1 MIQARAVERK
11 AGMPEKWDVVVVGA
25 GASGLMCAAV
35 AGARGRRVLVVDH
48 AAKPCQKLL
57 ITGGGRCNFTNRAV
71 DCNNFVSRV
80 PRFCKSALSRFKP
93 SDFIKMLDDHGI
105 AWCER
110 EHGQLF
116 LKGSAR
122 EIADLLLD
130 KCRQAG
136 VTIRSACR
144 VDQVTLASA
153 LPAQEQTTAGF
164 ELATSSGVLACDS
177 LVVASGGLSVPETG
191 ASAFGFDLAA
201 QFGINVVAPVPGL
214 VPLTLAPEDRE
225 KFGPLSGI
233 AVEVQISFEK
243 HAFRENLL
251 FTHRGLSGPV
261 VLQISNYW
269 RPGGRLEINF
279 CPDTDLAAG
288 FIDARQNRPLVRVK
302 TVLSDLLP
310 KRLAE
315 ALLPPTIAEMQCGQ
329 LSNRLLEQ
337 LTQLVQRHPLV
348 PAGTEGYRVAEVTR
362 GGIDCGEVSSKT
374 FECSKIKGLYFI
386 GEVLDVTGW
395 LGGYNLQ
402 WAWSS
407 GHCAGQFV

>member
-1 MIQARAVERK
+1 M
-11 AGMPEKWDVVVVGA
+11 
-25 GASGLMCAAV
+25 
-35 AGARGRRVLVVDH
+35 
-48 AAKPCQKLL
+48 
-57 ITGGGRCNFTNRAV
+57 
-71 DCNNFVSRV
+71 
-80 PRFCKSALSRFKP
+80 
-93 SDFIKMLDDHGI
+93 
-105 AWCER
+105 
-110 EHGQLF
+110 
-116 LKGSAR
+116 
-122 EIADLLLD
+122 
-130 KCRQAG
+130 
-136 VTIRSACR
+136 
-144 VDQVTLASA
+144 
-153 LPAQEQTTAGF
+153 
-164 ELATSSGVLACDS
+164 
-177 LVVASGGLSVPETG
+177 
-191 ASAFGFDLAA
+191 
-201 QFGINVVAPVPGL
+201 APVPGL

-279 CPDTDLAAG
+279 CPDTDLAAR
-288 FIDARQNRPLVRVK
+288 FIDTRQNRPLVRVK